1 MVIAA
6 HFEDLSKTAGKPRAP
21 RRKLL
26 FEAHGAL
33 ESGSAAKVLVHNV
46 STAGILLE
54 SQVPLANGE
63 RIDIDLPQVGSTR
76 AKVVW
81 NSGSFFGCQF
91 DAPISSAA
99 LSAAQLRGAVG
110 QHMDVPPPQQPLP
123 DESFGV
129 RLHRLRS
136 ERGLTLSQIAVQ
148 LGVSKPTVW
157 AWEQGKARPIDSR
170 IEALANALGVTSA
183 ELLPGRDSPALREIL
198 AKTREQI
205 AAAFGMSPEKVRIII
220 DL

>member
-6 HFEDLSKTAGKPRAP
+6 HFDETTKHAGSPREP

-26 FEAHGAL
+26 FETEGAL
-33 ESGSAAKVLVHNV
+33 ESGNAAKVLVHNI
-46 STAGILLE
+46 SATGLLIQSEAPLKAGE
-54 SQVPLANGE
+54 K
-63 RIDIDLPQVGSTR
+63 IDIDLPHAGATR
-76 AKVVW
+76 AKVIW
-81 NSGSFFGCQF
+81 TSDSLFGCQF
-91 DAPISSAA
+91 DAPISNAA
-99 LSAAQLRGAVG
+99 LSAAQLRGIAG
-110 QHMDVPPPQQPLP
+110 QDMDIASRQRSHP

-129 RLHRLRS
+129 RLHRLRN
-136 ERGLTLSQIAVQ
+136 ERGLTLSQIAGQ

-170 IEALANALGVTSA
+170 IDALAEALGVESS
-183 ELLPGRDSPALREIL
+183 ELMPGRNTPAVQELV

-205 AAAFGMSPEKVRIII
+205 AAAFGLAPEKVRIVI